1 MELEQQEQL
10 KDDEVQV
17 RSAYIDFLHARKQKK
32 IMEKLHEKKITE
44 HKLAMRKD
52 EQKKNDELYTTR
64 HQLEKLLGEGNEH
77 E

>member
-1 MELEQQEQL
+1 MPNLTAKRLFWVCGKQ
-10 KDDEVQV
+10 K
-17 RSAYIDFLHARKQKK
+17 RIDFLHARKQKK